1 MMKFPSIAPAPL
13 PTSAQRSSQAA
24 KVLVVDDDHA
34 MAQVVMGHIRSQ
46 GMEAFVAT
54 NSSEVAAALQRRAP
68 DILLL
73 DLMLK
78 HEDGL
83 DLLRALRK
91 ESDVPVIIM
100 TGHRR
105 DEIDRVVGL
114 ELGADDYLPKPFGL
128 HELTARIR
136 AVLRRHTASRVA
148 MTRDAGEGRVHFDDW
163 EFDLQARTVE
173 RAGLSA
179 VPLTKGE
186 YGLLRAFVDAPGRP
200 LSREHLMRATRLH
213 EDVFDRSIDVQILR
227 LRRKLEHDPS
237 DPKLIV
243 TQRGA
248 GYVFTPSVEHA

>member
-1 MMKFPSIAPAPL
+1 M
-13 PTSAQRSSQAA
+13 
-24 KVLVVDDDHA
+24 LVVDDDQA
-34 MAQVVMGHIRSQ
+34 MAHVVMGHIRSH

-54 NSSEVAAALQRRAP
+54 SSSEVAEALRRREP

-91 ESDVPVIIM
+91 ESDIPVIIM

-136 AVLRRHTASRVA
+136 AVLRRHIASKVA
-148 MTRDAGEGRVHFDDW
+148 VARDAGEGRVRFAAW
-163 EFDLQARTVE
+163 EFDLQARTVS
-173 RAGLSA
+173 RAGTPA
-179 VPLTKGE
+179 IPLTKGE
-186 YGLLRAFVDAPGRP
+186 YALLRAFVDAPGRA

-227 LRRKLEHDPS
+227 LRRKLEQDPRE
-237 DPKLIV
+237 PTLIV

-248 GYVFTPSVEHA
+248 GYVFTPPVEHAR

>member
-1 MMKFPSIAPAPL
+1 MTSHPSFPALQEKRAQ
-13 PTSAQRSSQAA
+13 PTV
-24 KVLVVDDDHA
+24 KGTTVLVVEDDQA
-34 MAQVVMGHIRSQ
+34 MAQVVMGHIRSH
-46 GMEAFVAT
+46 GMDAVVAT
-54 NSSEVAAALQRRAP
+54 NSSEVAEALQRHQP

-136 AVLRRHTASRVA
+136 AVLRRHTASKVA
-148 MTRDAGEGRVHFDDW
+148 MAHGAGKGRVRFDAW
-163 EFDLQARTVE
+163 EFDVQARTVG
-173 RAGLSA
+173 RAGLPS

-186 YGLLRAFVDAPGRP
+186 YALLRAFVSAPGRP

-227 LRRKLEHDPS
+227 LRRKLEHDPR

-248 GYVFTPSVEHA
+248 GYVFTPSVEYVR